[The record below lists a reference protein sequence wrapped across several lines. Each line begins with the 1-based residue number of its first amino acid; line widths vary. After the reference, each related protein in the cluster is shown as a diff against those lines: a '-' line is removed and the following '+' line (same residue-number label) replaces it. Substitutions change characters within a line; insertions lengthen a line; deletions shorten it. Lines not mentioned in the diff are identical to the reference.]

1 MCVSAVLTGFILGL
15 LVFFFLG
22 GGLRSAAVP
31 HAEED
36 QLYSEESVSI
46 TKGTRASVMFSLQE
60 ER

>member
-1 MCVSAVLTGFILGL
+1 MCVSAVLTGFILFFVV
-15 LVFFFLG
+15 VF
-22 GGLRSAAVP
+22 LRSAAVP

-46 TKGTRASVMFSLQE
+46 TKGTRASVMFSLQK